1 METRYEKNIDEIFS
15 EQLQAALLTKS
26 IAVIGC
32 GGQGG
37 YVIEYLIRLGVKSL
51 LIWDGDI
58 FEESNL
64 NRQIG
69 CTLNTIGKNKAE
81 IMYERCKEINP
92 STEVICFN
100 HYFGLKNDD
109 LDNIKKADIIINCTD
124 VFVNVKM
131 LRKLYRQII
140 IEGIPYMD
148 CPSSVI
154 GGFVCIETQK
164 SIDHFDY
171 QTEKLIEAFQENPV
185 ISQPAYK
192 CALLAA
198 EAVNQMVQYFDNCR
212 YANVN
217 SVLEINMYH
226 HRYIEH
232 DKYGTIYK

>member
-1 METRYEKNIDEIFS
+1 MEIRYEKNIDEIFS
-15 EQLQAALLTKS
+15 EQLQTILLTKS

-92 STEVICFN
+92 STVVIYFN

-124 VFVNVKM
+124 VFVNIKA
-131 LRKLYRQII
+131 LRQLYRQAII
-140 IEGIPYMD
+140 SGIPYID
-148 CPSSVI
+148 CPGSII
-154 GGFVCIETQK
+154 GGFVCIETVK
-164 SIDHFDY
+164 SLDHFDY
-171 QTEKLIEAFQENPV
+171 QTDMLIQAFHNNPT

-212 YANVN
+212 YASVN
-217 SVLEINMYH
+217 SVLEIDIYH
-226 HRYIEH
+226 HKYIEY
-232 DKYGTIYK
+232 DKYGVFHN